1 MNNFIQNKN
10 SKMKYVLITVAWNE
24 ADFIEETIKSVIG
37 QTIRPQKWL
46 IVNDG
51 STDQTEEII
60 KRYAGNNQ
68 WIELISEPPHSEHG
82 FSSKAKGF
90 MKAYDRLR
98 SINIDIIGN
107 LDADITFD
115 IDYFEFLLDKFVQDP
130 RLGVAGT
137 PFVEDGKHYDYRFTS
152 IEHVSGACQLFRR
165 ECFEAIGGYQPIK
178 EGGIDWVAVTTAR
191 MMGWKTRTFTERVC
205 FHHRKI
211 GTVDRGIVASI
222 FHYGK
227 KNYYLG
233 YHPLWQILRA
243 MFQMAKKPFLIGGL
257 ALWLGYMW
265 GILTIR
271 ERPVSKDLV
280 KFYRKEQMTR
290 LKLIIT
296 NIIGLKK
303 KKDRS

>member
-1 MNNFIQNKN
+1 
-10 SKMKYVLITVAWNE
+10 MKYVLITVAWNE
-24 ADFIEETIKSVIG
+24 ADFIGETIKSVIG
-37 QTIRPQKWL
+37 QTTLPQKWI

-60 KRYAGNNQ
+60 KRYACDKP
-68 WIELISEPPHSEHG
+68 WIELISEPPHSKHG

-90 MKAYDRLR
+90 MGAYERL
-98 SINIDIIGN
+98 SSVNFDIIGS
-107 LDADITFD
+107 LDADITFSA
-115 IDYFEFLLDKFVQDP
+115 DYFEFLLKKFAQDP

-137 PFVEDGKHYDYRFTS
+137 PFVEDGRHYDYRFTS
-152 IEHVSGACQLFRR
+152 IEHVSGACQVFRR
-165 ECFEAIGGYQPIK
+165 ECFEAIGGYKPIK

-233 YHPLWQILRA
+233 YHPLWQILRSI
-243 MFQMAKKPFLIGGL
+243 FQMAKKPFLIGGL
-257 ALWLGYMW
+257 ALGLGYMW
-265 GILTIR
+265 GFLTIR
-271 ERPVSKDLV
+271 KRPVGQELI
-280 KFYRKEQMTR
+280 KFYRKEQMAR
-290 LKLIIT
+290 LKLIIS
-296 NIIGLKK
+296 NIISLKK
-303 KKDRS
+303 NEG

>member
-1 MNNFIQNKN
+1 
-10 SKMKYVLITVAWNE
+10 MKYVLITVAWNE
-24 ADFIEETIKSVIG
+24 ADFIEMTMKSVIS
-37 QTIRPQKWL
+37 QTTRPQKWI

-51 STDQTEEII
+51 STDETEEII
-60 KRYAGNNQ
+60 KRYACNNR
-68 WIELISEPPHSEHG
+68 WIELISEPPHSDHG

-98 SINIDIIGN
+98 SINFDIIGN
-107 LDADITFD
+107 LDADITFSA
-115 IDYFEFLLDKFVQDP
+115 DYFEFLLDKFVQDP

-165 ECFEAIGGYQPIK
+165 ECFEAIGGYKPIK

-211 GTVDRGIVASI
+211 GTVDRGILSSI

-243 MFQMAKKPFLIGGL
+243 MFQMAKKPVLIGGL
-257 ALWLGYMW
+257 ALWLGYIW
-265 GILTIR
+265 GFLTIR
-271 ERPVSKDLV
+271 ERPVSKELI
-280 KFYRKEQMTR
+280 KFYRKEQMAR
-290 LKLIIT
+290 LKLIIS

-303 KKDRS
+303 K